1 MTITYL
7 AALAANTA
15 GHTST
20 SEAVVFWVLAVVAV
34 VGAIGVVAAQK
45 AVYSAMSLASTM
57 IALAVLYIAQD
68 ALFLGV
74 VQVVV
79 YTGAVMMLFLF
90 VLMLVGINSADSRVE
105 NIKGQSFWTVLGA
118 VGFLLLLLFGIG
130 HAAIGPAAAQTDTL
144 NGSGNLPGLAQ
155 LIFTTYVFPF
165 EVTSALL
172 ITSALGA
179 MVLAHR
185 ERTSPK
191 PSQRELAAR
200 RLERGHMAPEPSPGV
215 YALHDAADRPALLPD
230 GTTSPESVSTA
241 LAQRSVDLEGP
252 PVVGGLQAIEAA
264 QAGVLNKEV
273 EQ

>member
-1 MTITYL
+1 MTDHLL
-7 AALAANTA
+7 ATA
-15 GHTST
+15 GTNADVIAK
-20 SEAVVFWVLAVVAV
+20 EFIFWVLAALSGCAAV
-34 VGAIGVVAAQK
+34 GMILVRR
-45 AVYSAMSLASTM
+45 AVHCAML
-57 IALAVLYIAQD
+57 
-68 ALFLGV
+68 LGV
-74 VQVVV
+74 VMLSLATFYAMQGAPFLAFVQIIV
-79 YTGAVMMLFLF
+79 YTGAVLMLFLF

>member
-1 MTITYL
+1 MNHLLAASGTNADTLTKETLFWILAVMSTG
-7 AALAANTA
+7 AALAMILVRR
-15 GHTST
+15 
-20 SEAVVFWVLAVVAV
+20 AVHCAIMLAVV
-34 VGAIGVVAAQK
+34 
-45 AVYSAMSLASTM
+45 MLSLATM
-57 IALAVLYIAQD
+57 YAMQGAPFLA
-68 ALFLGV
+68 F
-74 VQVVV
+74 VQIIV
-79 YTGAVMMLFLF
+79 YTGAVLMLFLF
-90 VLMLVGINSADSRVE
+90 VLMLVGINSADSLVE
-105 NIKGQSFWTVLGA
+105 NIKGQWFWTVIGA

-130 HAAIGPAAAQTDTL
+130 HAAIGPAAAQTDAL

-191 PSQRELAAR
+191 PSQRELAAK

-241 LAQRSVDLEGP
+241 LAQRTVDLEGP
-252 PVVGGLQAIEAA
+252 PVVGGLEAIEAA

>member
-1 MTITYL
+1 MTDHLL
-7 AALAANTA
+7 ATA
-15 GHTST
+15 GTNADSIAQ
-20 SEAVVFWVLAVVAV
+20 EFIFWVLAVLSGCAAV
-34 VGAIGVVAAQK
+34 GMIMVRR
-45 AVYSAMSLASTM
+45 AVHCAML
-57 IALAVLYIAQD
+57 
-68 ALFLGV
+68 LGV
-74 VQVVV
+74 VMLSLATFYAMQGAPFLAFVQIIV
-79 YTGAVMMLFLF
+79 YTGAVLMLFLF
-90 VLMLVGINSADSRVE
+90 VLMLVGINSADSLVE
-105 NIKGQSFWTVLGA
+105 NIKGQWFWTVIGA

-130 HAAIGPAAAQTDTL
+130 HAAIGPAAARTDAL
-144 NGSGNLPGLAQ
+144 NGSGNLTGLAQ

-191 PSQRELAAR
+191 PTQRELAAK

-241 LAQRSVDLEGP
+241 LAQRTVDLEGP
-252 PVVGGLQAIEAA
+252 PVVGGLAAIEAA